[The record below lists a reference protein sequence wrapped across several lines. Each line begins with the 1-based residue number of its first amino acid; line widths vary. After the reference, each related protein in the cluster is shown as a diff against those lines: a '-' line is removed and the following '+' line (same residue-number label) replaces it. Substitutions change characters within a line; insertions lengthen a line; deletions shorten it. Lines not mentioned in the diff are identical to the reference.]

1 MALVL
6 KSKRHTFLSH
16 PMKTL
21 LLALAGSLLAL
32 GASAQKLAIKRNLV
46 TVDRQPYAHIE
57 PAGETIFGISDM
69 YYVSSAQNERL
80 FAVKYLVL
88 NDPAAA
94 SPTNPTGSIGYVQF
108 VFTNARLYVETSAP
122 ASGFRPINV
131 ARIIYA
137 ARLLKGDKL
146 DPQAV
151 ADFAVNNGTLY
162 SARRHALE
170 QPLLAPAGGY

>member
-1 MALVL
+1 
-6 KSKRHTFLSH
+6 
-16 PMKTL
+16 MKTL
-21 LLALAGSLLAL
+21 LFAGALGLLAL
-32 GASAQKLAIKRNLV
+32 GASAQKIAVKHTLV
-46 TVDRQPYAHIE
+46 TVDRQPYAHLE
-57 PAGETIFGISDM
+57 PGGETVFGISDT

-88 NDPAAA
+88 NDPANA
-94 SPTNPTGSIGYVQF
+94 SPANPTGGTGYLQF
-108 VFTNARLYVETSAP
+108 VFTAARLYVETSVP

-146 DPQAV
+146 DPQAM
-151 ADFAVNNGTLY
+151 ADFATNNGALY

-170 QPLLAPAGGY
+170 QPLLVPASGY